1 MNPNHRSQR
10 VFKVVSQVMGV
21 PLEQITDESSPD
33 TIKEWDSLRHM
44 NLILALEE
52 EFGVNFSDEQI
63 LELLSVGLIVE
74 TLKSVESEGEQGS
87 RGA

>member
-1 MNPNHRSQR
+1 MNLDHGRQR
-10 VFKVVSQVMGV
+10 VFKVVGQVMGI
-21 PLEQITDESSPD
+21 PPEQITDESSPD

-63 LELLSVGLIVE
+63 VELLNVGLIVE
-74 TLKSVESEGEQGS
+74 TVRSIESKSNQASH
-87 RGA
+87 GA